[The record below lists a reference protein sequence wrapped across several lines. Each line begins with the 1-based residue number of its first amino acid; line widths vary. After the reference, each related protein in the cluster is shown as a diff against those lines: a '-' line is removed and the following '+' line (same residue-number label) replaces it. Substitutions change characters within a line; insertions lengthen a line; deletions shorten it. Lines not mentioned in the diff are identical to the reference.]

1 MTDIFDRA
9 QECEAWFRQDA
20 IAHATRHNDRKAK
33 VPSRETCMECG
44 AVIPEARRNAV
55 PGVQRCITCQTEME
69 GGK

>member
-1 MTDIFDRA
+1 MDIFDRA

-20 IAHATRHNDRKAK
+20 IAHATRHNVRKAK